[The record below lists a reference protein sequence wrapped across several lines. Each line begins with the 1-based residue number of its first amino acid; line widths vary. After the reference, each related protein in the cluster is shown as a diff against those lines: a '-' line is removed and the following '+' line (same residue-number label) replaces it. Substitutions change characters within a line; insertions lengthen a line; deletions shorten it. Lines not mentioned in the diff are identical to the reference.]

1 MPSAAADMP
10 VVEVDDRF
18 HNLIPSRFPP
28 VRPYERIADGR
39 DDHFAAI
46 ECLTNPRLREKERL
60 AGKPTPV
67 DPESVRFQN
76 WNHAPFAYPN
86 PEGSRFYGP
95 EQNVLELADDL
106 QTALAIA
113 VARRETFLSRTA
125 EPATALERSEE
136 HTSELQSLMHI
147 S

>member
-95 EQNVLELADDL
+95 EQNVLELDRKSTRL
-106 QTALAIA
+106 N
-113 VARRETFLSRTA
+113 S
-125 EPATALERSEE
+125 S
-136 HTSELQSLMHI
+136 H
-147 S
+147 

>member
-1 MPSAAADMP
+1 M
-10 VVEVDDRF
+10 
-18 HNLIPSRFPP
+18 
-28 VRPYERIADGR
+28 
-39 DDHFAAI
+39 
-46 ECLTNPRLREKERL
+46 LREKERL

-106 QTALAIA
+106 QTALVIA

-125 EPATALERSEE
+125 EPAPAPEIRQLIRRSEE
-136 HTSELQSLMHI
+136 RRVGKEGVGPCRSRGSP
-147 S
+147 

>member
-46 ECLTNPRLREKERL
+46 KCLTNPRLREKVRL

-67 DPESVRFQN
+67 DPESVRFEN

-86 PEGSRFYGP
+86 PEGSSFYGP
-95 EQNVLELADDL
+95 AQDRVELEDALP
-106 QTALAIA
+106 TAFAIA
-113 VARRETFLSRTA
+113 VALREQCFSPT
-125 EPATALERSEE
+125 EKPAKARA
-136 HTSELQSLMHI
+136 QPPQM
-147 S
+147 